1 MHPLNALAA
10 ILLLFPV
17 QDQLHKHLLQLL
29 IAVVDAG
36 TAQSWRRERDRE
48 RERERDR
55 ERERER
61 GGEGGQVKEIG

>member
-10 ILLLFPV
+10 VLLLFPV

-29 IAVVDAG
+29 IAVVDAELLKAG
-36 TAQSWRRERDRE
+36 GE
-48 RERERDR
+48 REREGGGGG
-55 ERERER
+55 